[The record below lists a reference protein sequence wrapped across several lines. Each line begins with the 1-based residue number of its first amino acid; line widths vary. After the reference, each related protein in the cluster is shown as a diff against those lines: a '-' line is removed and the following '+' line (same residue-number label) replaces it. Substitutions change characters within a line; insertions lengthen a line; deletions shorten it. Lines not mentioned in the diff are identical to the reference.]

1 MVAMARAEAVG
12 NGIQELL
19 LHVNAGAKALG
30 HPPGPFQGISR
41 ELEQK
46 WSGWDT
52 TSASM
57 GLA

>member
-19 LHVNAGAKALG
+19 HVNAGAKALG
-30 HPPGPFQGISR
+30 HPPRPFQGISR
-41 ELEQK
+41 ELDQK
-46 WSGWDT
+46 WSGWD
-52 TSASM
+52 SASM